1 MLWLRLLSFQTAP
14 TSMSYLYEV
23 FEHFQLFYRHMAPME
38 SAGDMFRWCSVAVA
52 SMSLQNQA
60 DTLQEIW

>member
-1 MLWLRLLSFQTAP
+1 
-14 TSMSYLYEV
+14 MSYLYEV